1 MKQRAFRA
9 EAPDVRVFR
18 LCNPESG
25 EVMMKKI
32 LLVDDSKVAVF
43 SERLIL
49 ERSGLYEVVV
59 AADGDQAV
67 EMAEAEKPDLI
78 VMDVIMPTMTGFEA
92 SRALR
97 AMPETKDIP
106 IVLVTT
112 RGEGCNIEEGY
123 ESGCND
129 YVTKPVDGPE
139 LLRKIENLIG

>member
-1 MKQRAFRA
+1 
-9 EAPDVRVFR
+9 
-18 LCNPESG
+18 
-25 EVMMKKI
+25 MKKI
-32 LLVDDSKVAVF
+32 LLVDDSKVALF

-59 AADGDQAV
+59 AVDGDQVLEMV
-67 EMAEAEKPDLI
+67 ESEQPDII

-92 SRALR
+92 CRALR
-97 AMPETKDIP
+97 AQPATKEIP

-112 RGEGCNIEEGY
+112 RGEACNVEEGY